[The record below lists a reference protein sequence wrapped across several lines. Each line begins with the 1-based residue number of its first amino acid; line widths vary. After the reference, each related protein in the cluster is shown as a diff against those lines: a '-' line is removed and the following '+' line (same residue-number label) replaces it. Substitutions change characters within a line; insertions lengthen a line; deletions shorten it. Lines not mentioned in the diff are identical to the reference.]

1 MRKTDNIFESVNDDE
16 LAVLAQQGDN
26 KAYNELCLRFFD
38 YKKVKT
44 GSGFYESEDLLQEG
58 MFGFM
63 NAVKSFSPERGVP
76 FMAYAAI
83 CVNNCIKSVINK
95 VNSDSYIP
103 VAPQYE
109 ENTGIQP
116 VAGPSELIEGSES
129 VDRILDFCERELS
142 ETERSLIYYT
152 IAGLS
157 AGEAASRLGVSKKSA
172 ENALMRGR
180 RKLREFLNS

>member
-1 MRKTDNIFESVNDDE
+1 MRKTDNIFESLSDDE
-16 LAVLAQQGDN
+16 LAVLAQQGDRQ
-26 KAYNELCLRFFD
+26 AYNELCLRFFE
-38 YKKVKT
+38 YKKIKT

-63 NAVKSFSPERGVP
+63 NAVKTFSPERGVP

-83 CVNNCIKSVINK
+83 CVNNCIRSVVSK
-95 VNSDSYIP
+95 TSSSSYIP

-109 ENTGIQP
+109 ENEGIQP
-116 VAGPSELIEGSES
+116 VAGPSELIEGAES
-129 VDRILDFCERELS
+129 VDQIISFCERELS

-157 AGEAASRLGVSKKSA
+157 AAEAAKKLGITKKSA

-180 RKLREFLNS
+180 KKLRDFLNS